1 MPHLPAT
8 SVANSISTSTS
19 TLAIP
24 TLGSTWCR
32 SAHCWRGRMVGRLR
46 RSRKI
51 GLVAATLRNRR
62 PTSHVGRPDKTRLPP
77 MRQPMLVRRKPSLRI
92 RGKMPRCFYPTSHV
106 GRSCGDPRAPY
117 AAPMRWRG
125 WPSGMF
131 EPADA
136 PVLASDYQPA
146 RVGHQTTEATSDII
160 TRDHRHPERIPRA
173 RHRLRDRDRAL
184 ARGAHR
190 LRPCADG
197 DDGVMGFRRHRSG
210 GGTGG
215 RRLEPI
221 VGADRRQHFDPSQV
235 YLRVRALGCSKT
247 SFVAEGTSLKPSRM
261 RG

>member
-1 MPHLPAT
+1 MVHLRPPLAQ
-8 SVANSISTSTS
+8 ADGRPIA
-19 TLAIP
+19 TLAQ
-24 TLGSTWCR
+24 
-32 SAHCWRGRMVGRLR
+32 
-46 RSRKI
+46 
-51 GLVAATLRNRR
+51 
-62 PTSHVGRPDKTRLPP
+62 D
-77 MRQPMLVRRKPSLRI
+77 
-92 RGKMPRCFYPTSHV
+92 
-106 GRSCGDPRAPY
+106 RSCGGDSPESLTHVPRGTSGQDSSSADAPADARAQEAV
-117 AAPMRWRG
+117 AAHQREDAQVFLSHVPRG
-125 WPSGMF
+125 TFVRGPSRTVRRADALAWMAERMF

-160 TRDHRHPERIPRA
+160 TRDHRHPERIPRD

-235 YLRVRALGCSKT
+235 SLRVRALGCSKT